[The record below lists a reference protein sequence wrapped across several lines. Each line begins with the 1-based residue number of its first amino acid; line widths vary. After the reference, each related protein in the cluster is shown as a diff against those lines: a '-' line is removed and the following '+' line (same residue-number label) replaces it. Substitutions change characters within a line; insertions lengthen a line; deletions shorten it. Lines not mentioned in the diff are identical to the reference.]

1 MPITP
6 YFLSMAISGGQ
17 ASTFLD
23 GGAVDTSI
31 YSGREG
37 IFTAPTSAFFTDPTT
52 NQQTAIF
59 TLLIPATSNNVLD
72 QFNGAKQENFTPEYK
87 GYGFGEAV
95 PIITQTGAA
104 GGTTL
109 QSVSARIPPAEYPGA
124 EFADLVG
131 TVPADDAGLVVGFD
145 LAEGFSINDSMT
157 QAQSASV
164 TFAIYNNL
172 TRRSTFFTFHSAGN
186 FGEPGEVLPQNQQ
199 TNTGLLTGLYGWGYD
214 AVPQE
219 LRGNLHRPGYV

>member
-17 ASTFLD
+17 ADTFLD
-23 GGAVDTSI
+23 GGAVDTSV
-31 YSGREG
+31 YTGQEG
-37 IFTAPTSAFFTDPTT
+37 VFTAPASAFYTDPVTK
-52 NQQTAIF
+52 QQTAIYS
-59 TLLIPATSNNVLD
+59 LLIPATGNSVLD
-72 QFNGAKQENFTPEYK
+72 QYNGSKQENFTPQYK

-95 PIITQTGAA
+95 PIITQTGGA

-109 QSVSARIPPAEYPGA
+109 QSISAHIPPSEYPGP
-124 EFADLVG
+124 EFESLVG
-131 TVPADDAGLVVGFD
+131 SVPADNGGLIVGFD
-145 LAEGFSINDSMT
+145 IAEGFSINDSMT
-157 QAQSASV
+157 EAQSASV

-199 TNTGLLTGLYGWGYD
+199 TNTGLLTGLYGWGYE